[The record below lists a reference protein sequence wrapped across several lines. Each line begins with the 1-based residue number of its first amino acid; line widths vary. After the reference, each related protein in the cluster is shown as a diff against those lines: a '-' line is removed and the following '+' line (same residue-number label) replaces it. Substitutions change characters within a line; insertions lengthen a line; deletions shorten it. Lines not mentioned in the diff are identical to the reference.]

1 MKRFLL
7 SILAIAGLAVVSPPA
22 GAASPIDCGAETSEA
37 GVTIC
42 ADPGLMWIDG
52 VLAATSAAFNTANA
66 GRNGR
71 LRNLVSAQAGWERDR
86 RDRCGADLSCLADT
100 YVDRINRVRD
110 QIELTPVVWQLQE
123 DGSSILAEYPGP
135 AAIPPMPRAFV
146 APEQLGLLGHWRGS
160 LACGGR
166 DTLLE
171 LTLEPGFPGTLVGF
185 IGMSDADFPA
195 DDPLVRAELEV
206 QQGREA
212 TTLALVGS
220 NRVHRQRPGFTFS
233 TLEVALSPDGETLSG
248 HIVEA
253 SCPEF
258 ALRRAEGSSVL
269 AASIGLAQGRD
280 WSWPYDP
287 AAVPNPYAAA
297 YCAQW
302 IDWDRRFE
310 VHYVSGALGGELAR
324 EGTMAAVNMLDDP
337 GLVALLGGPYETL
350 TQDQRWAVRDVY
362 RKACLNNP
370 LVSRAF
376 GPGFH
381 MLLRVVEAQEVTEEY
396 RTVVARLGEIRAAR
410 AWKQQASDALVA
422 AAETPEGFP
431 LAVRYGAEAERQLAT
446 LLHGDIADFAA
457 TVADVRHSSAPHH
470 ARAEVG
476 RAGSAGEGMEQL
488 GALGTVLDVL
498 APAFAEM
505 DEADVAEL
513 VAQVRGREDAVLEGE
528 MARMTAALA
537 SFGTGLAAVEAGR
550 AWYGELIARFGGY
563 RDREAVADA
572 LAAFAARRPGDVA
585 AAADELAVLI
595 AAAGDQAALDAI
607 GLRYVVAD
615 LDMSVPAVGQAYE
628 ERRAQ
633 FEWDRLV
640 AGYSP
645 YEKTLAG
652 AGGRLAVPAD

>member
-71 LRNLVSAQAGWERDR
+71 LRNLVSAQAGWSAIAATGARRPLVPRRHLCRPHQPGARPDR
-86 RDRCGADLSCLADT
+86 ADPGRL
-100 YVDRINRVRD
+100 
-110 QIELTPVVWQLQE
+110 QLQE

-146 APEQLGLLGHWRGS
+146 APEQLGLPGHWRGR

-171 LTLEPGFPGTLVGF
+171 LTLEPGFPATLVGF
-185 IGMSDADFPA
+185 IGCRTRIFRRTIRWSARNSRSSRGA
-195 DDPLVRAELEV
+195 RRRRSRSSAAIASTAS
-206 QQGREA
+206 G
-212 TTLALVGS
+212 
-220 NRVHRQRPGFTFS
+220 PGFTFS

-287 AAVPNPYAAA
+287 AARPKSLCGRLLRPVDRLGPPVRGPLRERRAGRRAGPRGHHGGRQHARRSRPRGAAGRPLRDPDA
-297 YCAQW
+297 
-302 IDWDRRFE
+302 
-310 VHYVSGALGGELAR
+310 GPALGRSATSTAR
-324 EGTMAAVNMLDDP
+324 RA
-337 GLVALLGGPYETL
+337 
-350 TQDQRWAVRDVY
+350 
-362 RKACLNNP
+362 LNNP
-370 LVSRAF
+370 ARLARLRARLPHAAARRR
-376 GPGFH
+376 GPGGDRGIPH
-381 MLLRVVEAQEVTEEY
+381 GSRPAGRNTRRAGVEAAGLRRPRRGSGDARRLPARRALRRRGGAAAGDASARRY
-396 RTVVARLGEIRAAR
+396 RGFRRDRRRRPATAAR
-410 AWKQQASDALVA
+410 RT
-422 AAETPEGFP
+422 TPCRG
-431 LAVRYGAEAERQLAT
+431 R
-446 LLHGDIADFAA
+446 
-457 TVADVRHSSAPHH
+457 
-470 ARAEVG
+470 

-528 MARMTAALA
+528 MARMTGATWCSPKRA
-537 SFGTGLAAVEAGR
+537 S
-550 AWYGELIARFGGY
+550 
-563 RDREAVADA
+563 
-572 LAAFAARRPGDVA
+572 
-585 AAADELAVLI
+585 
-595 AAAGDQAALDAI
+595 
-607 GLRYVVAD
+607 
-615 LDMSVPAVGQAYE
+615 
-628 ERRAQ
+628 
-633 FEWDRLV
+633 
-640 AGYSP
+640 
-645 YEKTLAG
+645 
-652 AGGRLAVPAD
+652 